1 MLTQDNRFMTITT
14 PLGKDVVVARGF
26 EGTDAL
32 SMPFSYELDLVSE
45 DSNIKFEDIIG
56 KKVTVSIALS
66 DGGTRYFNGI
76 ISRFSQISGSTETE
90 DGLQLARYSATMVP
104 WFWLLTRSSDSR
116 IFQNLSVPDIVQK
129 IFNKPDFQS
138 YSFKMSLQDT
148 YTPKEYC
155 VQYRETDFNFVSRLL
170 EQEGIFYFFEH
181 EDGNH
186 TMVLADSPQ
195 EHKLCPGQG
204 TVKCQSVASQV
215 MVEEDMIGTL
225 GRLQEIMAGKYT
237 VKDFNF
243 KMPSTDLKVEMPG
256 KQRLGP
262 GELEFYD
269 YPAEYTIRN
278 EGNRVADL
286 RMQAE
291 EAKIT
296 TITGSSS
303 CRVFSS
309 GYRFVLTGHYRDEM
323 NDRAYVLASVNH
335 WASEP
340 AGSSGDDVTVGYGNS
355 FTCIPWDIPYRPP
368 LITAKPIIGGVQTA
382 IVTGPSGEEIYTD
395 EFGRVKVQ
403 FHWDREGKKD
413 DMSSCWIRVGQLWA
427 GPSWGGVYIPRIG
440 QEVIVDFIEGD
451 PDRPIIVG
459 CVYHGENKPHY
470 DLPDYKTR
478 STVRS
483 ESTIGGSGY
492 NEIRFEDKKGEEHL
506 YVHAQRNH
514 DIIVEKNLHRW
525 VGEETHL
532 MTLKDQ
538 MEDVGG
544 DDNLHIGG
552 NLNEKVDQT
561 ISLQA
566 GLNLQVKAGMNA
578 ALEAT
583 QIHLK
588 AGATMV
594 LEAGAQLSMKVGG
607 NFIDINPG
615 GVFING
621 TMIMI
626 NSGGAA
632 GEGAGASPTEP
643 KPPEQPKDSE
653 EPWK

>member
-1 MLTQDNRFMTITT
+1 MLTQDNRFITITT
-14 PLGKDVVVARGF
+14 PLGKDVLVVRGF
-26 EGTDAL
+26 EGTDSI
-32 SMPFSYELDLVSE
+32 SMPFSYELDLVSD

-56 KKVTVSIALS
+56 KKVTVSIALD
-66 DGGTRYFNGI
+66 DGGARYFNGI
-76 ISRFSQISGSTETE
+76 VSRFSQISGSTETE
-90 DGLQLARYSATMVP
+90 DELQLARYSATMVP
-104 WFWLLTRSSDSR
+104 WLWLLTRSSDSK
-116 IFQNLSVPDIVQK
+116 IFQNLSVPEIVQK
-129 IFNKPDFQS
+129 IFGKPDFQS
-138 YSFKMSLQDT
+138 YSFKMNLQGS

-186 TMVLADSPQ
+186 TMVLGDSPQ

-204 TVKCQSVASQV
+204 TVKCQSVLSRV
-215 MVEEDMIGTL
+215 RVEEDMIATL
-225 GRLQEIMAGKYT
+225 GRLQEIMVGKYT

-243 KMPSTDLKVEMPG
+243 KMPSTDLKVEVPG

-269 YPAEYTIRN
+269 YPADYTIRA
-278 EGNRVADL
+278 EGETVANL

-309 GYRFVLTGHYRDEM
+309 GYRFVLDGHYRDDM
-323 NDRAYVLASVNH
+323 NNRAYVLKSVNH

-340 AGSSGDDVTVGYGNS
+340 AGSSGDEAEVAYVNS
-355 FTCIPWDIPYRPP
+355 FVCIPWDVPFRPP
-368 LITAKPIIGGVQTA
+368 MLTPKPLIGGVQTA
-382 IVTGPSGEEIYTD
+382 IVTGPAGEEIYTE

-413 DMSSCWIRVGQLWA
+413 DKSSCWIRVGQLWA
-427 GPSWGGVYIPRIG
+427 GSSWGGVYLPRIG
-440 QEVIVDFIEGD
+440 QEVIVDFLEGD

-470 DLPDYKTR
+470 DLPDHKTR
-478 STVRS
+478 STIRS
-483 ESTIGGSGY
+483 ESSTGGDGY
-492 NEIRFEDKKGEEHL
+492 NEIRLEDKKGEEHFYL
-506 YVHAQRNH
+506 HAQRNH

-525 VGEETHL
+525 VGEESHL
-532 MTLKDQ
+532 MTIKDQ
-538 MEDVGG
+538 LEDVGG
-544 DDNLHIGG
+544 DNHLHVGG
-552 NLNEKVDQT
+552 DLNEKVDGT

-566 GLNLQVKAGMNA
+566 GMNLQAKAGMNA
-578 ALEAT
+578 ALEAG

-588 AGATMV
+588 AGMTIV
-594 LEAGAQLSMKVGG
+594 LEAGAQLSLKVGG

-615 GVFING
+615 GVFIQG
-621 TMIMI
+621 SMVMI

-632 GEGAGASPTEP
+632 GEGAGCSPKEP
-643 KPPEQPKDSE
+643 KPPEQPKTPE
-653 EPWK
+653 EPWT